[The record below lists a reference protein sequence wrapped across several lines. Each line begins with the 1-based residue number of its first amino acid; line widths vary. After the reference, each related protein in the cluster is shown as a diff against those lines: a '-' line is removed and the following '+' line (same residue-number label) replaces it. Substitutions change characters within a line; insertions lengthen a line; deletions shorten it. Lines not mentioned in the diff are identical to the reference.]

1 MKIKRIMLFSLSAL
15 LGMWM
20 ELAIKAE
27 EPIRFRVKRELHL
40 PSDDGQQGIAT
51 DGQFLFVQNSQQL
64 LKYDLDGNLVQAGPR
79 LPLHHGGIVCLRG
92 KIYAAVSGCDP
103 EGTDEHYV
111 HVYDGRSLALVE
123 KHDIGAHFTVCA
135 GGIAYRQG
143 RFFVAES
150 FFDNDHLDRIVE
162 FDESFQPIQDY
173 TISFK
178 SPYGVQGL
186 EYLPATDQFQIHS
199 HGSAFYRINA
209 SFQNDS
215 LVEGQ
220 AEFDLQDVARL
231 DEQTL
236 LVNQRQAES
245 VLFIEL
251 EMRHGPTSDEVMME
265 KLSPGRGC
273 RPSFNRRSFSRWK
286 RLHLWP
292 AGWTQPTH
300 EGR

>member
-20 ELAIKAE
+20 ELAINAE

-51 DGQFLFVQNSQQL
+51 DGLFLFVQNSQQL